1 MMIYAIGE
9 RHFESEGD
17 DYYVAPSAQLIGS
30 VRLRAGAS
38 VWFNAVLR
46 ADDEWIEIGPGSNV
60 QDGSVI
66 HIEPGQPAILGR
78 DVTIGHMVM
87 LHSCHIGDETL
98 IGNNAIVLD
107 RARIGRHCLI
117 AAGALVPPDKVIP
130 DGSVV
135 MGVPGRIMRTATAAD
150 LQLIRYSAA
159 NYQQRARR
167 YRQELRLERSDP

>member
-1 MMIYAIGE
+1 MIHSIGE
-9 RHFESEGD
+9 RRFEAEGEEW
-17 DYYVAPSAQLIGS
+17 YVAPGAQLIGS

-46 ADDEWIEIGPGSNV
+46 GDDELIEIGPGSNV

-78 DVTIGHMVM
+78 DVTIGHMVL

-98 IGNNAIVLD
+98 IGNGAIVLD

-117 AAGALVPPDKVIP
+117 AAGAVVPPDTLIP

-135 MGVPGRIMRTATAAD
+135 MGMPGRIVRPATEAD
-150 LQLIRYSAA
+150 LQLIRLAA
-159 NYQQRARR
+159 ESYRRRARR
-167 YRQELRLERSDP
+167 YRHQLRLERSGA

>member
-1 MMIYAIGE
+1 MIYSIGE
-9 RHFESEGD
+9 RHFESEGE
-17 DYYVAPSAQLIGS
+17 DYYIAPSAQLIGS

-46 ADDEWIEIGPGSNV
+46 ADDEWIEVGHGSNV

-78 DVTIGHMVM
+78 DVTVGHMAM
-87 LHSCHIGDETL
+87 LHSCHVGDETL

-107 RARIGRHCLI
+107 RARIGSHCII

-130 DGSVV
+130 DGCVV
-135 MGVPGRIMRTATAAD
+135 MGVPGRIMRSVTAAD
-150 LQLIRYSAA
+150 LQLIGYAA
-159 NYQQRARR
+159 ENYRRRAAR
-167 YRQELRLERSDP
+167 YRQELRLERGDA